1 MVACLVLSPA
11 TLAILLLSLALVP
24 VASGVGLSPWVVGFV
39 IIAMGSTWL
48 HTSQSVFYRMTGE
61 MTKGEMFAEHDGTVI
76 GVAMTIITFA
86 AIAVSVPYWRA
97 LGLISP

>member
-1 MVACLVLSPA
+1 MPTGTVTFLC
-11 TLAILLLSLALVP
+11 
-24 VASGVGLSPWVVGFV
+24 GFV

-48 HTSQSVFYRMTGE
+48 HTSQSVFYRMTAE
-61 MTKGEMFAEHDGTVI
+61 MTKGEMLTEHDGTVI
-76 GVAMTIITFA
+76 GVAMTLITFA